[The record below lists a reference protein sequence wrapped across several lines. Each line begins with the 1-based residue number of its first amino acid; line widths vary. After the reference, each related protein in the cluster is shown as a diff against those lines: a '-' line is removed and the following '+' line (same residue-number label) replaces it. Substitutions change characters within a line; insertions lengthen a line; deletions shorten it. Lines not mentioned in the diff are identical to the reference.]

1 MRDIAKCRPAMK
13 NLLLTKRDIA
23 ERCQVSLRTI
33 DGWIQ
38 SRKIPAIYFS
48 KRCVRFR
55 EDAVMAAVSK
65 FERKA
70 VV

>member
-1 MRDIAKCRPAMK
+1 MK

-23 ERCQVSLRTI
+23 QLCQVSIRTI
-33 DGWIQ
+33 DTWITE
-38 SRKIPAIYFS
+38 RKIPVIHLS

-55 EDAVMAAVSK
+55 EDAVVAALQK
-65 FERKA
+65 FERRA